1 MGLRIAKFIRTQ
13 NENLAARTIRDYPE
27 IVFYDDADIYL
38 CLIISFNPA
47 ELNKLLE
54 ESMKNPRT
62 STEIL
67 PENPFRRQILR
78 WEFLNRWGN
87 RQEQKEA
94 KRYLDEA
101 KLEAFTHFLIRGNL
115 PGSGVSKKKVTE
127 AYKTILEDFQG
138 FFDGRVSPN
147 ILCRSKRC

>member
-62 STEIL
+62 STGTL

-78 WEFLNRWGN
+78 WEFLNRWGD

-94 KRYLDEA
+94 KKYLDEA
-101 KLEAFTHFLIRGNL
+101 KPEAFTHFLIRGNL

>member
-78 WEFLNRWGN
+78 WEFLNRWGD

-94 KRYLDEA
+94 KKYLDEA

-115 PGSGVSKKKVTE
+115 PGSGVSRRRSLKPTKPFL
-127 AYKTILEDFQG
+127 KTFKDSLTGE
-138 FFDGRVSPN
+138 
-147 ILCRSKRC
+147 